1 MSGEEAMVLGHIQA
15 SANEGE
21 FYVSNRIL
29 NGKIYLISCNE

>member
-21 FYVSNRIL
+21 FYVSNRTPTIKRQDL
-29 NGKIYLISCNE
+29 SYFI